1 MNNNK
6 IYVIITNNFQNLI
19 LLIPI
24 DFKLG
29 LINFEFQTLI
39 LV

>member
-19 LLIPI
+19 FLIPI

-29 LINFEFQTLI
+29 LINFEFQILI